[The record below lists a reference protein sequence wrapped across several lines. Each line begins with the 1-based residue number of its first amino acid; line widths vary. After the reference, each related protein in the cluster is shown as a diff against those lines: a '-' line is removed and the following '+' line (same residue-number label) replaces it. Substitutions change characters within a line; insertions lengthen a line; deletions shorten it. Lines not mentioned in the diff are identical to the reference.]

1 MEKGRWKRK
10 VEEEDEDKDEEEKMK
25 WKSRVHL
32 QNIND
37 FYVKITKCYIPF
49 HPTLDS
55 NGSNWVLDQP
65 DSIQPVKQQERVEGA
80 TVEKL
85 EAREAAL
92 AVGGHLIARYHF

>member
-10 VEEEDEDKDEEEKMK
+10 VDEEDEDKDEDKDEEEKMK

-49 HPTLDS
+49 YPTLDF
-55 NGSNWVLDQP
+55 NGSNRVLDQLDSTLSN
-65 DSIQPVKQQERVEGA
+65 DSIQ
-80 TVEKL
+80 
-85 EAREAAL
+85 
-92 AVGGHLIARYHF
+92 

>member
-37 FYVKITKCYIPF
+37 FYVKITTCYIPF
-49 HPTLDS
+49 YPTLDS
-55 NGSNWVLDQP
+55 NGSNRGLGQP
-65 DSIQPVKQQERVEGA
+65 DSTRLYA
-80 TVEKL
+80 TTHSMQRLDSTTYYFRHRKM
-85 EAREAAL
+85 
-92 AVGGHLIARYHF
+92 GRYKK